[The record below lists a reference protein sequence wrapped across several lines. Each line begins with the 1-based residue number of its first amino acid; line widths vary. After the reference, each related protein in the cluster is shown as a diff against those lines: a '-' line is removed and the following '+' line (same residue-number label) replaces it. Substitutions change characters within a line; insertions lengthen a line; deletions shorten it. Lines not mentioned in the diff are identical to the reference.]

1 MNAFVATGLFDSPW
15 IIVAI
20 VLFTTIYNWLA
31 KRRQNSPADKR
42 TDGSEPP
49 APSSKPPGE
58 FNLEEALRRLMGEE
72 PPASVPAP
80 PPIPRAA
87 QDELPPVE
95 DWPDPEQLQPEP
107 TWRKEAEAA
116 EAEVRQAAIQTGPP
130 LRPPLIAV
138 ERASATTLEASEQ
151 DERDARRFEQ
161 LNEQGRHPAT
171 VVGGAGRERRSH
183 AGTRADSPWRNR
195 RSVRRAFVASLIFAP
210 PKGLEP

>member
-1 MNAFVATGLFDSPW
+1 
-15 IIVAI
+15 
-20 VLFTTIYNWLA
+20 
-31 KRRQNSPADKR
+31 
-42 TDGSEPP
+42 
-49 APSSKPPGE
+49 
-58 FNLEEALRRLMGEE
+58 MGEE
-72 PPASVPAP
+72 PPPRAPSP

-95 DWPDPEQLQPEP
+95 DWPDQEQLQPEP
-107 TWRKEAEAA
+107 TWRKQAEEA
-116 EAEVRQAAIQTGPP
+116 EAEVPQPAIQTGPP
-130 LRPPLIAV
+130 LRPPPIAV
-138 ERASATTLEASEQ
+138 ERASTTTLEASEQ
-151 DERDARRFEQ
+151 DAQDARRFEQ